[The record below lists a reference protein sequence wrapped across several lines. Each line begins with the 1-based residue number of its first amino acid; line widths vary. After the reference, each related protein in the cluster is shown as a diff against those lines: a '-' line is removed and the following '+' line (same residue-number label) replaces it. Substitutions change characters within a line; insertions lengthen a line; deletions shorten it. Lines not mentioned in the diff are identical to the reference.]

1 MHTVTVVSCTQSH
14 WGVCTVQSVHSPQY
28 CMNTVTIVLY
38 RYCTITVLLYPTHTY
53 CNTYCTHTYALTMVS
68 HSHCGIVHTYCS
80 IVCTQLP
87 CAVSHTMTVD
97 ETSSCTLKE
106 MMDWQGTRSA
116 VVHIHSL
123 SCGGSELCL
132 RSQQLQPTR
141 KSTNIP
147 HKKPKAWLPCLD
159 HMRNSIA
166 TKQKYWWIPNKT
178 FKRSHGTCALM
189 RREISGH
196 QTRQITF
203 IWMLQANSSHH
214 AFHQLTQYVVIFRPK
229 ACVTIQVGEA
239 VLWTQ
244 HGTL

>member
-1 MHTVTVVSCTQSH
+1 MSVLYSLYTVRSTAWTQLPLYCTDTAQLLSCCILHTPTVIHTVHTHMHLLWYRTVTVVLYTL
-14 WGVCTVQSVHSPQY
+14 TV
-28 CMNTVTIVLY
+28 VLY
-38 RYCTITVLLYPTHTY
+38 ARSYHAQYRIQWL
-53 CNTYCTHTYALTMVS
+53 
-68 HSHCGIVHTYCS
+68 
-80 IVCTQLP
+80 
-87 CAVSHTMTVD
+87 D